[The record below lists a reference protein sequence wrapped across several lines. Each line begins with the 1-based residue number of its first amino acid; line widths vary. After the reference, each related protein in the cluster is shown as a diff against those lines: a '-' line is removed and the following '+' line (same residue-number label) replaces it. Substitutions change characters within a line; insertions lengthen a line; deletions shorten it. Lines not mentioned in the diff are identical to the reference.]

1 MNRNDLEVALMFL
14 EPSDVPE
21 TVVLQCYRAK
31 DIPFVKRLLRHTLGD
46 PSMMLEG
53 HSWRYG
59 KKTFIIKPYT
69 SDLHGFRGKVFYI
82 SYEDEHDW
90 EQVVKTINEGY
101 DNGAR

>member
-21 TVVLQCYRAK
+21 EVVLQCYRAK
-31 DIPFVKRLLRHTLGD
+31 DIPFVKRLLRQTLGD
-46 PSMMLEG
+46 PSTMLEG

-59 KKTFIIKPYT
+59 KKTFHIKPYQSDVT
-69 SDLHGFRGKVFYI
+69 SFKKVFYI